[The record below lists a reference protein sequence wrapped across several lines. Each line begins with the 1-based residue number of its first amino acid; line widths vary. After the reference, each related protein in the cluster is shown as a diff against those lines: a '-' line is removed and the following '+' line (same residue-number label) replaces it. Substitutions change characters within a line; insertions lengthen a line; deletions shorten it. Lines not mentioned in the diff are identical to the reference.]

1 MSFISGQTWRVPYV
15 VERVAVVCGN
25 RPGASGA
32 RSKVPVLIQCFV
44 VPRLA
49 DMQRLSNRRYPTES
63 QSAEQNYN
71 RCKLPLA
78 TGFCFHHTINSE
90 MANREDGSRDSGT
103 VVIVGDRAQLK
114 GYLLLGFEP
123 IV

>member
-15 VERVAVVCGN
+15 VERVAVVRGN
-25 RPGASGA
+25 RPGANGA

-71 RCKLPLA
+71 RRKFPLA
-78 TGFCFHHTINSE
+78 TGFCFHHTIKSE
-90 MANREDGSRDSGT
+90 MANREDGSRDSET